1 VKEPPTNDCRVSEKL
16 GYGRG
21 EWMPIFLNVVYVL
34 IAVLVSPVLI
44 YRRVVHGKYRTG
56 WGEKLLGQLPV
67 RSSNKPCIWFH
78 AVSVGEVLQL
88 KTVVAEL
95 LKQRP
100 DCDIVVSTTTS
111 TGHAVASR
119 TFPGHIVCYFPL
131 DFSWSVKNAIRRV
144 SPTAIVLVELEIWP
158 NLIRFA
164 RRANIPC
171 GLINGRISANSYR
184 GYRRIRFAIR
194 RTFASLSF
202 AAVQNGTYANRIADL
217 GVPTDR
223 IRVTG
228 SVKFDG
234 LQTDR
239 QNPQTNELRAH
250 FGIAADERVFIAG
263 STQEPEEQIAI
274 DTYRNLRSRC
284 SDLRLI
290 LVPRHQERFEQV
302 AGLVADNG
310 FPIVRRTAESAVP
323 AVDSEEPPILLLDTL
338 GELSACW
345 GLADIAFVGGS
356 LTNRGGQNMIE
367 PAGYGAA
374 VLFGPNT
381 RNFRD
386 VVEMLLD
393 ASAAQVVQ
401 DGNELTETVR
411 SLLENSQATAQTG
424 QRASAVALSQQGATD
439 RTVDLLLN
447 LLSDRCQSREAA

>member
-1 VKEPPTNDCRVSEKL
+1 MHVL
-16 GYGRG
+16 
-21 EWMPIFLNVVYVL
+21 LNL
-34 IAVLVSPVLI
+34 IYLVIVVLVSPVLI
-44 YRRVVHGKYRTG
+44 YRRLVYGKYKTG
-56 WGEKLLGQLPV
+56 WSEKLLGRLPV
-67 RSSNKPCIWFH
+67 RTTNNTCIWFH

-88 KTVVAEL
+88 RTVVAEL
-95 LKQRP
+95 LTQRP
-100 DCDIVVSTTTS
+100 DGDIVISTTTS
-111 TGHAVASR
+111 TGHDVARR
-119 TFPGHIVCYFPL
+119 TFPDHTVCYFPL

-164 RRANIPC
+164 RQANVPC

-184 GYRRIRFAIR
+184 GYRRIRFAVR

-202 AAVQNGTYANRIADL
+202 AAVQNSTYANRIADL

-223 IRVTG
+223 ICVTG

-239 QNPQTNELRAH
+239 NNPNTNELRSH
-250 FGIAADERVFIAG
+250 FGIAADEPVFIAG
-263 STQEPEEQIAI
+263 STQEPEEQFAI
-274 DTYRNLRSRC
+274 DTYQSLRGRFP
-284 SDLRLI
+284 DLRLI

-302 AGLVADNG
+302 AGLVKDNRL
-310 FPIVRRTAESAVP
+310 PLVRRTDKSP
-323 AVDSEEPPILLLDTL
+323 ASTGHSKEPPVLLLDTL

-393 ASAAQVVQ
+393 ASAAQIVH
-401 DGNELTETVR
+401 DAKELTETVCAMLTD
-411 SLLENSQATAQTG
+411 SDKATRMGRCA
-424 QRASAVALSQQGATD
+424 AAIALSQQGATA
-439 RTVDLLLN
+439 RTVDSILALLG
-447 LLSDRCQSREAA
+447 SGPRSQQAA